1 MNRRVLIAN
10 RNQRISSGSSA
21 TDFLFYRPTVVL
33 LFFFF
38 GATVSH
44 AQQGFYV
51 PQNGRVFFS
60 GDSST
65 IFSDVTNNG
74 KLGVDKKAVVNFKGA
89 LWQNAPDAIINDETD
104 STTGIGGW
112 IRFMDNTAPQRLIAG
127 YNAATHTGASF
138 PNLQIANP
146 FGLQLVQSSAKV
158 RHQFS
163 FQKGLVY
170 LNNNVFVVGHNN
182 PGTITGYSH
191 TGFFVTG
198 TQPGASMLLRENI
211 RSSDGLVTFP
221 VGTQAGSYTPA
232 AIQSKTTAG
241 DDYYVTVFDG
251 VKAGLFTGPDLASV
265 GVKKTWQAGK
275 LLHPRSGE
283 AELYLQHQV
292 ANEGEYFSKSRDKA
306 YISQY
311 LGFSWDVGTSHSS
324 PATGTL
330 TTGPASRADGLNRRT
345 FGATFNGTSYFTKF
359 AVHDSLLT
367 NIIWGA
373 YRLSRE
379 TVVVNWQTKPEINVK
394 YFVVQRRLSNELN
407 FRSLTAANSK
417 AVNGISL
424 GYLNYTT
431 NDANSYTG
439 ISYYRLQVFDYT
451 GQSYYTNTVAVN
463 SQLGNK
469 IALWPNPTTDHFSVL
484 ANSPLATAMVIYNE
498 LGQKVY
504 EKPISFRNQS
514 VVEVSGLRLIA
525 GIYVVGILDKEGN
538 VLDATKLIIQR

>member
-1 MNRRVLIAN
+1 MKPKKTGNIVFS
-10 RNQRISSGSSA
+10 ISKRQA
-21 TDFLFYRPTVVL
+21 ILTACLL
-33 LFFFF
+33 LFRFVVF
-38 GATVSH
+38 S
-44 AQQGFYV
+44 QSGFYV
-51 PQNGRVFFS
+51 PKQGTIYFS
-60 GDSST
+60 GDTAT
-65 IFSDVTNNG
+65 IFSNVINNG
-74 KLGVDKKAVVNFKGA
+74 KLGVGKNAVVNFKGA
-89 LWQNAPDAIINDETD
+89 LWENDPAALITDETD
-104 STTGIGGW
+104 STTGTGGW
-112 IRFMDNTAPQRLIAG
+112 IRFMNNTAPQRLMAG
-127 YNAATHTGASF
+127 YNAATQTGASF
-138 PNLQIANP
+138 SNLQIANP
-146 FGLQLVQSSAKV
+146 FGVQLLQSSAKV

-182 PGTITGYSH
+182 PGTITGYSQ

-198 TQPGASMLLRENI
+198 TQPGGSMLLRENI

-232 AIQSKTTAG
+232 AIQSKTTEG
-241 DDYYVTVFDG
+241 DNYYVTVFDG
-251 VKAGLFTGPDLASV
+251 VKAGLFTGADLASV

-275 LLHPRSGE
+275 LLHPRTGE

-292 ANEGEYFSKSRDKA
+292 ADEGEFFFKSRDKT

-311 LGFSWDVGTSHSS
+311 VDFAWDVGTQQST
-324 PATGTL
+324 PAAGSL
-330 TTGPASRADGLNRRT
+330 TTAPVSGAGSLNRRT
-345 FGATFNGTSYFTKF
+345 FASLKATNYFTKF
-359 AVHDSLLT
+359 SVHDSLLT

-379 TVVVNWQTKPEINVK
+379 IVVVNWQTKPEINIK
-394 YFVVQRRLSNELN
+394 YFVVQRRLSNEIN
-407 FRSLTAANSK
+407 FRSITAAPSK
-417 AVNGISL
+417 AVNGLSF
-424 GYLNYTT
+424 GYLNYTM

-469 IALWPNPTTDHFSVL
+469 ITLWPNPTTDHFSVL

-504 EKPISFRNQS
+504 EKPVNFRNQS

-525 GIYVVGILDKEGN
+525 GIYVVGILDKDGN